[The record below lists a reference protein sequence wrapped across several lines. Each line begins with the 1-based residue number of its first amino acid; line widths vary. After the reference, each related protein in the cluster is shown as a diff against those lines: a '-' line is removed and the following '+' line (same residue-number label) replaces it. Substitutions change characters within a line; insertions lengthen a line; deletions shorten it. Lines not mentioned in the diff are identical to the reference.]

1 MFSERY
7 KGLRIAVSHAA
18 MRELMKHEKTLADV
32 VEILETGIDAPRK
45 RKQGTIEKWH
55 SKGNKTWNALI
66 VMDYTKPQVEFRTIL
81 LRFMYHET
89 ATVMKSTCGRVYS
102 ATFANSS
109 SPRSSPSPLT

>member
-55 SKGNKTWNALI
+55 SKGNKTWNAVI
-66 VMDYTKPQVEFRTIL
+66 VMDYHEIL
-81 LRFMYHET
+81 EEECWVLIHFGKFTR
-89 ATVMKSTCGRVYS
+89 G
-102 ATFANSS
+102 
-109 SPRSSPSPLT
+109 